1 MKIFVAGATGVI
13 GARLVPQLV
22 RRGHEVAGTTR
33 TPAKLE
39 RLRVLGA
46 EPVLLDALD
55 EAAVKGAMAAA
66 APEVV
71 VHQLTAIPDAI
82 NPRRLDREFAETNR
96 LRTEGTDYLLEAT
109 RAAGARRFVAQS
121 FAAWVYA
128 RTGGPVKTEG
138 DPIETDPPA
147 SVRETLAG
155 ILHVERAVAGAKD
168 VEGIALRYG
177 GFYGPGTSIGEGAP
191 MLHMVRK
198 RRFPIVGS
206 GGGIWSFIHVDD
218 AASATAAAIERGVP
232 GIYNVTDDEPAPVA
246 TWLPAL
252 AEAVG
257 ARAPWRVPVWLAR
270 PLIGEA
276 GVAMMTELRG
286 ASNAKA
292 KGELDWHPAYASWRE
307 GFREKP
313 PQSGEAFTADRLEVR

>member
-13 GARLVPQLV
+13 GTRLVPQLV

-39 RLRVLGA
+39 RLRALGA
-46 EPVLLDALD
+46 EPVLLYALD
-55 EAAVKGAMAAA
+55 EAAVKDAMAAA

-71 VHQLTAIPDAI
+71 VHQLTAIPDTV
-82 NPRRLDREFAETNR
+82 NPRRLDRDFAETNR
-96 LRTEGTDYLLEAT
+96 LRTEGTDYLLEAA

-128 RTGGPVKTEG
+128 RTGGPIKAED

-155 ILHVERAVAGAKD
+155 ILHVERAVADASD
-168 VEGIALRYG
+168 LDGIALRYG

-191 MLHMVRK
+191 MLDMIRK
-198 RRFPIVGS
+198 RRFPIVVP

-218 AASATAAAIERGVP
+218 AASATAAAIERGAP

-270 PLIGEA
+270 ALIGEA
-276 GVAMMTELRG
+276 GVAMMTEVRG

-292 KGELDWHPAYASWRE
+292 KGELDWHPAYSSWRE
-307 GFREKP
+307 VFRW
-313 PQSGEAFTADRLEVR
+313 GLE

>member
-13 GARLVPQLV
+13 GVRLVPQLV

-39 RLRVLGA
+39 RLRALGA
-46 EPVLLDALD
+46 EPILLDALG
-55 EAAVKGAMAAA
+55 EAAVKDAVAAA

-71 VHQLTAIPDAI
+71 VHQLTAIPDAV
-82 NPRRLDREFAETNR
+82 NPRRLDRDFLETNK
-96 LRTEGTDYLLEAT
+96 LRTDGTDYLLQAA

-128 RTGGPVKTEG
+128 RTGGPIKTED

-147 SVRETLAG
+147 SVRQTLAG
-155 ILHVERAVAGAKD
+155 ILHVEHAVAGASD
-168 VEGIALRYG
+168 LEGIALRYG
-177 GFYGPGTSIGEGAP
+177 GFYGPGTSIGEGAS
-191 MLHMVRK
+191 MLDMIRK
-198 RRFPIVGS
+198 RRLPIVGR
-206 GGGIWSFIHVDD
+206 GGGIWSFIHVND
-218 AASATAAAIERGVP
+218 AASATVAAIERGAP
-232 GIYNVTDDEPAPVA
+232 GIYNVTDDAPAPVA

-257 ARAPWRVPVWLAR
+257 ARAPWRIPVWLAR
-270 PLIGEA
+270 ALIGEA

-292 KGELDWHPAYASWRE
+292 KGELDWHPAYASWRD
-307 GFREKP
+307 GFRW
-313 PQSGEAFTADRLEVR
+313 GLE

>member
-13 GARLVPQLV
+13 GVRLVPQLV

-39 RLRVLGA
+39 RLRALGA
-46 EPVLLDALD
+46 EPILLDALD
-55 EAAVKGAMAAA
+55 EVAVKDAVAAA

-71 VHQLTAIPDAI
+71 VHQLTAIPDAV
-82 NPRRLDREFAETNR
+82 NPRRLDRDFVETNR
-96 LRTEGTDYLLEAT
+96 LRTEGTDHLLEAA

-121 FAAWVYA
+121 FAAWAYA
-128 RTGGPVKTEG
+128 RTGGPIKTED

-147 SVRETLAG
+147 SVCETLAG
-155 ILHVERAVAGAKD
+155 ILHVERAVAGASD
-168 VEGIALRYG
+168 LEGIALRYG
-177 GFYGPGTSIGEGAP
+177 GFYGPGTSIGEGAS
-191 MLHMVRK
+191 MLDMIRK
-198 RRFPIVGS
+198 RRFPIVGR

-218 AASATAAAIERGVP
+218 AAAATVAAIERGAP

-257 ARAPWRVPVWLAR
+257 ARAPWRLPVWLAR
-270 PLIGEA
+270 ALIGEA

-292 KGELDWHPAYASWRE
+292 KGELGWHPRYASWRD
-307 GFREKP
+307 GFRW
-313 PQSGEAFTADRLEVR
+313 GLE

>member
-13 GARLVPQLV
+13 GVRLVPQLV

-39 RLRVLGA
+39 RLRALGA
-46 EPVLLDALD
+46 EPILLDALD
-55 EAAVKGAMAAA
+55 EVAVKDAVAAA

-71 VHQLTAIPDAI
+71 VHQLTAIPDAV
-82 NPRRLDREFAETNR
+82 NPRRLDRDFVETNR
-96 LRTEGTDYLLEAT
+96 LRTEGTDYLLEAA

-128 RTGGPVKTEG
+128 RTGGPIKTED

-147 SVRETLAG
+147 SVRQTLAA
-155 ILHVERAVAGAKD
+155 ILHVERAVAGASD
-168 VEGIALRYG
+168 IEGIALRYG

-191 MLHMVRK
+191 MLDMIRK
-198 RRFPIVGS
+198 RRFPIVGR
-206 GGGIWSFIHVDD
+206 GRGIWSFIHVDD
-218 AASATAAAIERGVP
+218 AASATAAAIERGAP
-232 GIYNVTDDEPAPVA
+232 GIYNVADDEPAPVA
-246 TWLPAL
+246 TWLPEL
-252 AEAVG
+252 ADAVG

-270 PLIGEA
+270 VLIGEA

-292 KGELDWHPAYASWRE
+292 KGELDWHPTYASWRN
-307 GFREKP
+307 GFRW
-313 PQSGEAFTADRLEVR
+313 GLE